1 MPNEK
6 QPQKE
11 LKVTDKRIFTPEGEV
26 RDEFRDQIRPSETP
40 AAAASPAVQEAPAPA
55 PAAEPKS
62 APQPEPRQESNAEPP
77 QRQPGERIEPPDT
90 PFTQFIEQLFA
101 QAAMSLGL
109 MRDPYGQV
117 RPNPAAARQLIDIIS
132 MLQEKTKGNLSAEEA
147 EFLTSTLGELKL
159 AYVQRTKNI

>member
-11 LKVTDKRIFTPEGEV
+11 LKVTDKRIFTPEGDV
-26 RDEFRDQIRPSETP
+26 RDEFREQIRPSDKP
-40 AAAASPAVQEAPAPA
+40 AAEAPRAEPTPEPKAAPAPA
-55 PAAEPKS
+55 PAPEADR
-62 APQPEPRQESNAEPP
+62 PQTPPRE
-77 QRQPGERIEPPDT
+77 PGERVEPPNT

-132 MLQEKTKGNLSAEEA
+132 MLQEKTKGNLSIEED

-159 AYVQRTKNI
+159 AYVQRTKSI